1 MGQGLPTGIFWGR
14 GGAGSKGGRGA
25 GAEGGCT
32 AGAAGGW
39 RLVEDHAGGAAGGW
53 RKSLV
58 EGGAAA
64 GSWRLVED
72 GAGAVA
78 AGRSLSFAVF
88 RNSTI
93 LSSSWLRGLCCPLEM
108 PSRQVEGGGEREGE
122 MEDKEEGEGEGER
135 WRGEH
140 RVRPD

>member
-14 GGAGSKGGRGA
+14 GGAGTKGGRGA
-25 GAEGGCT
+25 GAEGGRG

-39 RLVEDHAGGAAGGW
+39 SLVEDGAGGAAGG
-53 RKSLV
+53 
-58 EGGAAA
+58 
-64 GSWRLVED
+64 WRLVED

-78 AGRSLSFAVF
+78 AGRSLSFVVF

-93 LSSSWLRGLCCPLEM
+93 LSSSWLRGLWCPLEM

-122 MEDKEEGEGEGER
+122 MEDREEGEMA
-135 WRGEH
+135 W
-140 RVRPD
+140 